1 MGIYLAIDL
10 KSFYASVECIEQGF
24 DPLDTNLV
32 VADAS
37 RTEKTICLAV
47 SPSLKKYGIPGRA
60 RLFEVIQKIN
70 QENNKRLKT
79 SHYFRDDSILESELR
94 KDKHLKDNIGEK
106 IEIKLFKPINKKKEI
121 IGILEQINEKAIIV
135 ISDNEE
141 QEILRQDIAQIKK
154 AYEW

>member
-1 MGIYLAIDL
+1 MKQQYFLEVSSPG
-10 KSFYASVECIEQGF
+10 VERI
-24 DPLDTNLV
+24 
-32 VADAS
+32 
-37 RTEKTICLAV
+37 
-47 SPSLKKYGIPGRA
+47 
-60 RLFEVIQKIN
+60 
-70 QENNKRLKT
+70 
-79 SHYFRDDSILESELR
+79 LR

>member
-1 MGIYLAIDL
+1 MDDANYIKQQYFLEVSSPG
-10 KSFYASVECIEQGF
+10 VERI
-24 DPLDTNLV
+24 
-32 VADAS
+32 
-37 RTEKTICLAV
+37 
-47 SPSLKKYGIPGRA
+47 
-60 RLFEVIQKIN
+60 
-70 QENNKRLKT
+70 
-79 SHYFRDDSILESELR
+79 LR

-154 AYEW
+154 VYEW